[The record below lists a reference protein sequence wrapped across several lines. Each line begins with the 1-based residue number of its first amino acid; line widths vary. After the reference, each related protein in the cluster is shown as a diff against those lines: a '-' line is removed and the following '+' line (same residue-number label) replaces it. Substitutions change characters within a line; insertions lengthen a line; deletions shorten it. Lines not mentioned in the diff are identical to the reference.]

1 MANDRSHYDYNHATS
16 GTQHA
21 VTVILIVMV
30 IALLGGLTIGLNIL
44 DHL

>member
-1 MANDRSHYDYNHATS
+1 MADRGHYDYNHATS

-21 VTVILIVMV
+21 VTVVLIVAIILV
-30 IALLGGLTIGLNIL
+30 LGGLTIGLNIL

>member
-1 MANDRSHYDYNHATS
+1 MADRGHYDYNHATS

-21 VTVILIVMV
+21 VTVILIVAV
-30 IALLGGLTIGLNIL
+30 LIVLGGLTIGLNAL

>member
-1 MANDRSHYDYNHATS
+1 MADRGHYDYNHATM

-21 VTVILIVMV
+21 VTVILIVV
-30 IALLGGLTIGLNIL
+30 VLLALMGLTIGLNLL